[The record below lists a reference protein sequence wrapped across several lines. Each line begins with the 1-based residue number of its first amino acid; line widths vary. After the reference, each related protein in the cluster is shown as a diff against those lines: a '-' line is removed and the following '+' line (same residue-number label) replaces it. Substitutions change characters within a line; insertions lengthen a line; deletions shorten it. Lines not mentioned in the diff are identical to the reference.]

1 MLLLFDL
8 TNKNTFKNL
17 PKWLSDFKDN
27 GPEDSVIFIVGN
39 KSDLENE
46 REVTYD
52 EVREFAEK
60 KKLEYYEVSAKVG
73 YNVALLFESI
83 ANKLVKKEKEENG
96 DFNNNVSSNSNLK
109 QPRVYNSQLG
119 KKYKA
124 KVNLTEQ
131 QRDEKVG
138 CCKLGI

>member
-52 EVREFAEK
+52 EVRE
-60 KKLEYYEVSAKVG
+60 KVG

-138 CCKLGI
+138 CC